1 MAARMNP
8 RLATLCAVAVGA
20 VYATG
25 YYVTQPTAHQLN
37 PGVETTSRAP
47 SSAPAAKAGSSS
59 STNTN
64 QSTAKGSSSAN
75 GQTSS
80 KGSTPSAKSSSS
92 AQTKYKDGTYQATG
106 TNAYGTVGVAL
117 SIKQGKITS
126 VRITQCTTHY
136 PESVINPILPNEV
149 KADQTWRIQIVSGA
163 TASTYDFAEAVY
175 KALKQ
180 AKK

>member
-25 YYVTQPTAHQLN
+25 YYVTKPSAHQLN
-37 PGVETTSRAP
+37 PGVETTSQAP
-47 SSAPAAKAGSSS
+47 SSAPAAKAGSNRKHSAASS
-59 STNTN
+59 SSQNSQTT
-64 QSTAKGSSSAN
+64 SKTSSSA
-75 GQTSS
+75 T
-80 KGSTPSAKSSSS
+80 KSSSS
-92 AQTKYKDGTYQATG
+92 TQAKYKDGTYHATG
-106 TNAYGTVGVAL
+106 TNSYGTVGVAL
-117 SIKQGKITS
+117 SIKHGKIAS

-136 PESVINPILPNEV
+136 PESVINPVLPNRV
-149 KADQTWRIQIVSGA
+149 KADQTWKIRIVSGA

-180 AKK
+180 AKN